1 MIRDYQSAKEH
12 LTDDE
17 ELLVLLH
24 VLLSTAHK
32 TTDLDAIYSDDGY
45 SVEWRD
51 AVRIF
56 KKLKLKIYG
65 DEPEPKIQ

>member
-1 MIRDYQSAKEH
+1 MIRDYQSVKEH

-24 VLLSTAHK
+24 VLLSTAYK

-45 SVEWRD
+45 SVAWRD

-56 KKLKLKIYG
+56 EKLKLKIYG